1 VTPAGTRIV
10 GYCRCSTKGQAENG
24 VSLEQQRQAILEAA
38 ERRGW
43 TVVAILEEQVSGAA
57 KSRPIRD
64 AAIAMIE
71 AGAADALVAAKLDRL
86 TRSLVDFG
94 ALLERKVPIVVLDTD
109 LDMTSPM
116 GEMVANV
123 LMTFAQFE
131 RKLIGQR
138 TKDALAVKKQGGQ
151 RLGRPSAV
159 PPAVVARIRRERAA
173 GRRCRRSPPG
183 STRTPSP
190 PSPAAKPGTRPR
202 SGPSCSC
209 QRRRHERQGSPGRV
223 HRSRVRR
230 RSRRRTPVDANG
242 PAAPRAGGHRL
253 RSSSRSLTSATSTRR
268 RATRAGTSRRQ
279 TTSHSAHSVRGRFLR
294 EPALFAF
301 PGLGRPGRMPAP
313 GSPDADKAAAAD
325 CHRRM

>member
-1 VTPAGTRIV
+1 MTPAGTRIV

-24 VSLEQQRQAILEAA
+24 VSLEQQRQAILDAA

-57 KSRPIRD
+57 KSRPVRD

-94 ALLERKVPIVVLDTD
+94 ALLERKVPIVVLDAD

-138 TKDALAVKKQGGQ
+138 TKDALAVIKSDLAKEGK
-151 RLGRPSAV
+151 RLGRPSSV

-173 GRRCRRSPPG
+173 GSSLPKI
-183 STRTPSP
+183 
-190 PSPAAKPGTRPR
+190 AAGLNL
-202 SGPSCSC
+202 
-209 QRRRHERQGSPGRV
+209 
-223 HRSRVRR
+223 
-230 RSRRRTPVDANG
+230 DAI
-242 PAAPRAGGHRL
+242 PTVAGGK
-253 RSSSRSLTSATSTRR
+253 AWYPSTV
-268 RATRAGTSRRQ
+268 RAVLQLPET
-279 TTSHSAHSVRGRFLR
+279 
-294 EPALFAF
+294 P
-301 PGLGRPGRMPAP
+301 
-313 GSPDADKAAAAD
+313 
-325 CHRRM
+325 